1 MAKLITENI
10 IRDFRIIKE
19 AKENGPETLFI
30 EGVYIQTDE
39 KNGNGRSY
47 SYEMMKPVVDKFVE
61 EKVKTNQALEEL
73 EHPQEVTINP
83 DRVCCRTV
91 SLKEGT
97 DKTWIGKSVVL
108 ASDPKYGI
116 KGTPCGDIV
125 KSLLQYD
132 VKLGHSTRGVGEVDE
147 STGEVSQFQLIC
159 IDTVMNPSIG
169 VYNDSNGNRF
179 VNGILESKDFIINE
193 HGEIYEMKY
202 DRLAKDLSNL
212 SVDRKARD
220 EKVFKALANFLK
232 SFV

>member
-1 MAKLITENI
+1 MAKLITENL
-10 IRDFRIIKE
+10 IRDFKIIRE
-19 AKENGPETLFI
+19 AQKNGPETLII
-30 EGVYIQTDE
+30 EGVYIQSDE

-47 SYEMMKPVVDKFVE
+47 SYEMMKPVVDKFIE
-61 EKVKTNQALEEL
+61 EKVKTNLALEEL
-73 EHPQEVTINP
+73 EHPQEITINP
-83 DRVCCRTV
+83 DRVCCRTID
-91 SLKEGT
+91 LKEGP
-97 DKTWIGKSVVL
+97 DKTWIGRSVVL

-125 KSLLQYD
+125 KSLLQYN

-179 VNGILESKDFIINE
+179 VNGILESKDFVINE
-193 HGEIYEMKY
+193 HGEIFESKY
-202 DRLAKDLSNL
+202 NKLEKDLSNL

-220 EKVFKALANFLK
+220 EKVFKAVESFLK
-232 SFV
+232 SLV

>member
-1 MAKLITENI
+1 M
-10 IRDFRIIKE
+10 
-19 AKENGPETLFI
+19 
-30 EGVYIQTDE
+30 
-39 KNGNGRSY
+39 
-47 SYEMMKPVVDKFVE
+47 
-61 EKVKTNQALEEL
+61 
-73 EHPQEVTINP
+73 
-83 DRVCCRTV
+83 
-91 SLKEGT
+91 
-97 DKTWIGKSVVL
+97 VL

-125 KSLLQYD
+125 KSLLQYN

-193 HGEIYEMKY
+193 HGEIFERKY
-202 DRLAKDLSNL
+202 NRLEKDLSRL

-220 EKVFKALANFLK
+220 EKVFQAIKEFLG
-232 SFV
+232 SLI